1 MVFLLRLSSL
11 FIQINADTVRF
22 HKTHAVPKIHWHD
35 FKDVNVV
42 YKTSS
47 IKCFFRRKFQNYI
60 DIGLR
65 QKSLRNLEE
74 KKKIYIYIY
83 EKENNGNR

>member
-35 FKDVNVV
+35 FKDVDVV

-74 KKKIYIYIY
+74 KKIYIYIH